1 MFYYLINKTFI
12 GASLMIVT
20 FGVFL
25 FFIDSFSES
34 LISTILGYNFYYQAP
49 AFLKLIYLVLLAVTI
64 GIFSAL
70 NRTEHLEELQKQ
82 KLATRYI
89 LSIIVA
95 GVIGLCLHLY
105 FVKNAMEQDGSLV
118 ALEQN
123 IFRYYITDM
132 FLVLGFLVGGLSL
145 RKGMHGG
152 VNRR

>member
-1 MFYYLINKTFI
+1 MFYYLINKTFV
-12 GASLMIVT
+12 GASLMIVA

-25 FFIDSFSES
+25 FFIDGFSES
-34 LISTILGYNFYYQAP
+34 LISAILGYDFYYHDP

-70 NRTEHLEELQKQ
+70 NRTEHLEEHQKQ

-118 ALEQN
+118 ELEQN
-123 IFRYYITDM
+123 IFRYYITDL

-152 VNRR
+152 ENGR